1 MTEVESYSVSL
12 TDEDNR
18 TTYYLLIPSRTTLAT
33 SDGSNPLIVD
43 VGRVY
48 VVVVQTVNSVGTSEM
63 SSTTFGELNC
73 ILLQEC
79 NSSVHILLAADI
91 LVGI

>member
-18 TTYYLLIPSRTTLAT
+18 TTHYSLIPSRTTLST
-33 SDGSNPLIVD
+33 SDGSDPLIVD

-48 VVVVQTVNSVGTSEM
+48 IVVVKTVNSIGMSGM
-63 SSTTFGELNC
+63 SSTMFGELDF
-73 ILLQEC
+73 ILLLT
-79 NSSVHILLAADI
+79 ILIVVNGWDCRDLKK
-91 LVGI
+91 L